1 MTNIHSTVI
10 LIDIFLYLE
19 LGVVPSERL
28 FFNENER
35 NYQKNCSEK
44 KNIHVER
51 TIGTIMKR
59 TNAWNERILLG
70 KNVKIINAFLLES
83 NVKRTEPFS
92 SRSLLKNRTEQNV
105 PLPSPIVQVYLDFI
119 LFRAWIL
126 ELISLVIFIR
136 CPKWISR

>member
-35 NYQKNCSEK
+35 NYQKKLFWKEEHTC
-44 KNIHVER
+44 VER
-51 TIGTIMKR
+51 IIGTIIKR
-59 TNAWNERILLG
+59 TNGWNERILRG

-92 SRSLLKNRTEQNV
+92 SRSSLKNRTEQNV
-105 PLPSPIVQVYLDFI
+105 PSPIVQFYLDFI

-126 ELISLVIFIR
+126 ELISLVILIR